1 MKKMLTYIS
10 RTVVISDS
18 LSGTEEE
25 AKEDEIEVAEDDQ
38 EPIYVS
44 VGLED
49 IVSVGKFIQTPFSAH
64 PSIERHYGRLCE
76 GYCPKVDD
84 NENPYLDRPMVE

>member
-1 MKKMLTYIS
+1 MGFENDEEMLTCIS

-18 LSGTEEE
+18 LSGTEEKAE
-25 AKEDEIEVAEDDQ
+25 EDGIEVAEDDQ

-49 IVSVGKFIQTPFSAH
+49 IVSAGKFYQTPFSAH
-64 PSIERHYGRLCE
+64 P
-76 GYCPKVDD
+76 
-84 NENPYLDRPMVE
+84 

>member
-49 IVSVGKFIQTPFSAH
+49 IVSVGKFIQTPFLCS
-64 PSIERHYGRLCE
+64 SFDRTTLWETLRRLLSQGR
-76 GYCPKVDD
+76 
-84 NENPYLDRPMVE
+84 